1 MQAVKPARDGPPKAP
16 QMYKRYGTLKS
27 ECAWWS
33 ACQRDSV
40 RVSLSSH
47 AIQNTRS
54 PYATVPWVQL
64 YMHSWHGR
72 VVVDV
77 TQNCGSARVNV
88 PFTLQQEFRIR
99 RSALRSQL
107 SLSVNF
113 IDPWCAFQ
121 ADMAALSVQPDPV
134 S

>member
-1 MQAVKPARDGPPKAP
+1 MQAVRPAGGGPPKAP

-77 TQNCGSARVNV
+77 TQNLVGPVLTSPLHCN
-88 PFTLQQEFRIR
+88 
-99 RSALRSQL
+99 SALGDANLPGHQHTDATPTTPTAPRTSINERTL
-107 SLSVNF
+107 CEL
-113 IDPWCAFQ
+113 PG
-121 ADMAALSVQPDPV
+121 
-134 S
+134 